1 MLTEEKILELLEE
14 YGGDREIILLIEDK
28 LNILEIPQDEEF
40 LELLEEIYSYYM
52 SSELIS
58 EQSCGYNKI
67 SVEEAITFL
76 FNNKYLKDYEDF
88 DSISHG
94 SSYKN

>member
-1 MLTEEKILELLEE
+1 MNKTILTI
-14 YGGDREIILLIEDK
+14 
-28 LNILEIPQDEEF
+28 N
-40 LELLEEIYSYYM
+40 S
-52 SSELIS
+52 
-58 EQSCGYNKI
+58 NKI